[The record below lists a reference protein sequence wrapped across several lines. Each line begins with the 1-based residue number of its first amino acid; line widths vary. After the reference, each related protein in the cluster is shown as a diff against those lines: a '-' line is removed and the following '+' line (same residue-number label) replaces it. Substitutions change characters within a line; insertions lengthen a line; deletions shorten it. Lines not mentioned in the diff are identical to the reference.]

1 MKKLL
6 TIITLLFAFIFNANA
21 QIDKYTCKEQV
32 CMTEWLGTHNNSADV
47 KLSYGIVNGDIA
59 FLTWFTI
66 LLDTRKHK
74 TLTEKLENNAKY
86 GMFNGKMCDKCG
98 VMDIA
103 FKLDNNTTL
112 EFSVPYLIEDVYDL
126 ETNMD
131 CKRFEFYISSILSEV
146 VEKLEIL
153 FKHNVKS
160 FIVKMDGK
168 TISPVIKANMK
179 IKNTIPAMAK
189 DLTKKNSTVSSAS
202 SASKSNKNSKTTFS
216 NTKKT
221 FTVKGVSF
229 TMIPVQGTRFTMG
242 KNAELGNNPA
252 HMVTVSNY
260 MIGET
265 EVTQALWKAVMG
277 NNPTDRYNKIGN
289 NYPVT
294 DVSWDDC
301 QIFIK
306 KLNALTG
313 QNFRLPTEAEWEYA
327 AQGGLKTKGY
337 NYSGSNTASKVAW
350 YVENSDGNLHAVKT
364 KLPNELGIYD
374 MSGNVQ
380 EWCKDF
386 YSKYPTQHQVNPQ
399 GPSQGESHVCRGGAY
414 MSGIVGPILVYR
426 RESSPYGGKSS
437 DLGLRLAL

>member
-126 ETNMD
+126 EANMD
-131 CKRFEFYISSILSEV
+131 CKRIEFYISSILSEV
-146 VEKLEIL
+146 FEKLEIL

-189 DLTKKNSTVSSAS
+189 DLTKKTSTVSSAS

-221 FTVKGVSF
+221 FTVKGVNF
-229 TMIPVQGTRFTMG
+229 TMIPVQGGTFTMG
-242 KNAELGNNPA
+242 SKEFIDCPP
-252 HMVTVSNY
+252 HKVTLSSY

-277 NNPTDRYNKIGN
+277 TNPTSKNNKIGN

-301 QIFIK
+301 QVFIK
-306 KLNALTG
+306 NLNALTG
-313 QNFRLPTEAEWEYA
+313 QNFRLPTEAEWEFAARGGNKSRGYA
-327 AQGGLKTKGY
+327 
-337 NYSGSNTASKVAW
+337 YSGSNTPSKVAW
-350 YVENSDGNLHAVKT
+350 YCDNSGFCMHAVKT

-374 MSGNVQ
+374 MSGNVT
-380 EWCKDF
+380 EWCKDYF
-386 YSKYPTQHQVNPQ
+386 DPIYNSEPQTNPQ
-399 GPSQGESHVCRGGAY
+399 GPSSGGYRVLRDFCYSHDCEK
-414 MSGIVGPILVYR
+414 VYR
-426 RESSPYGGKSS
+426 RSGSTNTASGTTV
-437 DLGLRLAL
+437 GLRLAL

>member
-146 VEKLEIL
+146 FEKLEIL

-179 IKNTIPAMAK
+179 IKNTMPAMAK
-189 DLTKKNSTVSSAS
+189 DLTKKTSTVSSEP
-202 SASKSNKNSKTTFS
+202 SASTSKKQNTSKTTNS
-216 NTKKT
+216 TTN
-221 FTVKGVSF
+221 
-229 TMIPVQGTRFTMG
+229 
-242 KNAELGNNPA
+242 
-252 HMVTVSNY
+252 
-260 MIGET
+260 
-265 EVTQALWKAVMG
+265 KA
-277 NNPTDRYNKIGN
+277 N
-289 NYPVT
+289 
-294 DVSWDDC
+294 S
-301 QIFIK
+301 
-306 KLNALTG
+306 
-313 QNFRLPTEAEWEYA
+313 QNVNGHEY
-327 AQGGLKTKGY
+327 
-337 NYSGSNTASKVAW
+337 V
-350 YVENSDGNLHAVKT
+350 
-364 KLPNELGIYD
+364 
-374 MSGNVQ
+374 
-380 EWCKDF
+380 
-386 YSKYPTQHQVNPQ
+386 
-399 GPSQGESHVCRGGAY
+399 
-414 MSGIVGPILVYR
+414 
-426 RESSPYGGKSS
+426 
-437 DLGLRLAL
+437 DLGLKSGTMWATCNVGAKNPHEIGMYFAWGEVEGTYTAKKKNGKGFRADNYKYMKKGNSNDVTKYCSNDKKYTLEDSDDAASVNWGRSWCMPTYEQAKELVDNCTYSFVKVQGRTCIKLVSKINNRYIIIPCGGDAHFQEISSKDSCFSIWLKDRIRINWGSDCSAAHMNSVGDASAIYVHWNTWPRYEGLNIRPVLKSTK